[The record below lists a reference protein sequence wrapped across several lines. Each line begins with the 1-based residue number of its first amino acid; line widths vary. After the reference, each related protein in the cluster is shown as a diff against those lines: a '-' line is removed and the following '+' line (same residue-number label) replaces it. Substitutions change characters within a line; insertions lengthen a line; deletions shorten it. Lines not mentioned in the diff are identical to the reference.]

1 METRPTH
8 FGAAFYLFRRR
19 ERTARPARSRQS
31 KGWRLLRFEKIPRQR
46 ARLWQPAGK
55 IRARIARIVTD
66 WRICATEHTISC
78 QARRFLAGL
87 RFRAAVKTDFF
98 PPDNRTSSSR
108 LKILRFPV
116 PVSRKTT

>member
-19 ERTARPARSRQS
+19 ERTARSARSRES

-55 IRARIARIVTD
+55 IRARIARIITA
-66 WRICATEHTISC
+66 WRICATKHAISC

-87 RFRAAVKTDFF
+87 VAQIRQAVIIRAIRA
-98 PPDNRTSSSR
+98 R
-108 LKILRFPV
+108 ILPAGCQR
-116 PVSRKTT
+116 RA